1 MGCSNSNAKE
11 EIKEEN
17 KQIGNQEIKKQEIEI
32 KEEEIKQIEPPIV
45 EAIPQLN
52 TNKNKNINNNVIWLD
67 PNIDIIE
74 NSEKLKLKLDSL
86 NIKII
91 KNLNEAINHL
101 KKTKFK
107 QIKLILTEEIYPKFV
122 QKYKENLVDM
132 NFSLTVYIYK
142 ITEEGKI
149 IFNNNYNSNNDN
161 NNINYINNNDNKEY
175 TTYEEILFEFGGII
189 NDLDELENILKL
201 GKDILEYE
209 ETKKDTFDIPVQL
222 TFEFIDNKTKLLLPL
237 SFKSLIDKAANDN
250 MIEYTNTIFDVY
262 SHNSDIRKLL
272 NDIQSFN
279 NITIENL
286 SKYYAK
292 FYTIESGF
300 YRDINESLRLNDVEK
315 FLTFIRTLYEGV
327 RLKALPLACDNVLYR
342 GTKISKLEIEK
353 IQDNIKN
360 KIENLPGLIAFS
372 KPFLSFTKEREVAT
386 RFISPNY
393 NNNLTNVLFVL
404 EKDNDVGYNLSTHCD
419 LENLSFFPGEKEVL
433 FFPFSSFEIK
443 DIKEIELGGE
453 EGYEIR
459 LLYLGKYLKDIE
471 NDPNI
476 IMDENDIPDSEF
488 KKQLIDFGL
497 IKKEKIEKMN
507 PKELIKK
514 FKKFENAI
522 NNNTINSI
530 KGEINIDSNNTNK
543 NIQIINSFENYQ
555 RTRNVE
561 LNENDNINMNEQE
574 IKENIEIKI
583 NGKTINFTY
592 LYQFESNGVYQIE
605 YIFKKFLKKTN
616 HMFADCKYITNFDFS
631 NFNTEYNENMSY
643 MFSGCESLIKLDLSN
658 FETQNVKNMNNMFY
672 NCNSL
677 KNLNLSNFDTK
688 NVTEMNNFL
697 ALCDSLIN
705 LNAPF
710 DYH

>member
-122 QKYKENLVDM
+122 QKYKENLVNM

-300 YRDINESLRLNDVEK
+300 YRDINESLRLNNVEK

-342 GTKISKLEIEK
+342 GAKISKLEIEK

-360 KIENLPGLIAFS
+360 KIEDLPGLIAFS

-419 LENLSFFPGEKEVL
+419 LENLSYFPGEKEVL

>member
-122 QKYKENLVDM
+122 QKYKENLVNM

-149 IFNNNYNSNNDN
+149 IFNNNYNSNNNN
-161 NNINYINNNDNKEY
+161 NNINYINNKDNKEY

-342 GTKISKLEIEK
+342 GAKISKLEIEK

-386 RFISPNY
+386 RFISPNN

-530 KGEINIDSNNTNK
+530 KGEINLDSNNTNK

>member
-45 EAIPQLN
+45 EAIPQIN
-52 TNKNKNINNNVIWLD
+52 ANKNKNINNNVIWLD

-107 QIKLILTEEIYPKFV
+107 QIKLILTEEIYSKFV
-122 QKYKENLVDM
+122 QKYKENLVNM
-132 NFSLTVYIYK
+132 NFSLIVYIYK

-149 IFNNNYNSNNDN
+149 IFNNNYNSNNNN

-300 YRDINESLRLNDVEK
+300 YRDINESLRLNNVEK

-353 IQDNIKN
+353 INDNIKN

-574 IKENIEIKI
+574 IKENIPNRIY
-583 NGKTINFTY
+583 F
-592 LYQFESNGVYQIE
+592 
-605 YIFKKFLKKTN
+605 
-616 HMFADCKYITNFDFS
+616 
-631 NFNTEYNENMSY
+631 
-643 MFSGCESLIKLDLSN
+643 
-658 FETQNVKNMNNMFY
+658 
-672 NCNSL
+672 
-677 KNLNLSNFDTK
+677 
-688 NVTEMNNFL
+688 
-697 ALCDSLIN
+697 
-705 LNAPF
+705 
-710 DYH
+710 

>member
-122 QKYKENLVDM
+122 QKYKENLVNM

-300 YRDINESLRLNDVEK
+300 YRDINESLRLNNVEK

-530 KGEINIDSNNTNK
+530 KGEIKIDSNNTNK

-561 LNENDNINMNEQE
+561 LNENDNINMNEEE

>member
-52 TNKNKNINNNVIWLD
+52 ANKKKNINNNVMWLD

-74 NSEKLKLKLDSL
+74 NSGKLKLKLDSL

-107 QIKLILTEEIYPKFV
+107 QIKLILTEEIYSKFV
-122 QKYKENLVDM
+122 QKYKENLVNM

-161 NNINYINNNDNKEY
+161 NNIKYINNNDNKEY

-353 IQDNIKN
+353 IKDNIKN

-530 KGEINIDSNNTNK
+530 KGEIKIDSNNTNK

-592 LYQFESNGVYQIE
+592 LHQFESNGVYQIE

-672 NCNSL
+672 GCSSL

>member
-52 TNKNKNINNNVIWLD
+52 ANKNKNINNNVIWLD

-616 HMFADCKYITNFDFS
+616 HMFAHCKYITNFDFS

>member
-52 TNKNKNINNNVIWLD
+52 ANKKKNINNNVMWLD

-107 QIKLILTEEIYPKFV
+107 QIKLILTEEIYSKFV

-353 IQDNIKN
+353 IKDNIKN

>member
-107 QIKLILTEEIYPKFV
+107 QIKLILTEEIYSKFV
-122 QKYKENLVDM
+122 QKYKENLVNM

-149 IFNNNYNSNNDN
+149 IFNNNYNSNNNN

-286 SKYYAK
+286 SKFYAK

-300 YRDINESLRLNDVEK
+300 YRDINESLRLNNVEK

-643 MFSGCESLIKLDLSN
+643 MFSGCESLVDLDLAN
-658 FETQNVKNMNNMFY
+658 FNTENVTNMNFMFY

-677 KNLNLSNFDTK
+677 KNLNISNFNTQ
-688 NVTEMNNFL
+688 NVTEMKNIL
-697 ALCDSLIN
+697 SSCDSLIN
-705 LNAPF
+705 LKSSF
-710 DYH
+710 QFH

>member
-45 EAIPQLN
+45 EAIPQIN
-52 TNKNKNINNNVIWLD
+52 ANKNKNINNNVIWLD

-107 QIKLILTEEIYPKFV
+107 QIKLILTEEIYSKFV
-122 QKYKENLVDM
+122 QKYKENLVNM
-132 NFSLTVYIYK
+132 NFSLIVYIYK

-149 IFNNNYNSNNDN
+149 IFNNNYNSNNNN

-300 YRDINESLRLNDVEK
+300 YRDINESLRLNNVEK

-353 IQDNIKN
+353 INDNIKN

>member
-107 QIKLILTEEIYPKFV
+107 QIKLILTEEIYSKFV
-122 QKYKENLVDM
+122 QKYKENLVNM

-353 IQDNIKN
+353 INDNIKN

-443 DIKEIELGGE
+443 DIKGIELGGE

>member
-122 QKYKENLVDM
+122 QKYKENLVYM

-353 IQDNIKN
+353 INDNIKN